1 MTEEQLD
8 RIEAAYE
15 TKINTDARVIRA
27 LIEEIRRLQQEF
39 EELKWS
45 AQ

>member
-1 MTEEQLD
+1 VNEEQLD

-15 TKINTDARVIRA
+15 TKIGTDAKVIR
-27 LIEEIRRLQQEF
+27 LLLEEIRRLQQEL

>member
-1 MTEEQLD
+1 MNDEQLD

-15 TKINTDARVIRA
+15 TKIGPDARVIRA
-27 LIEEIRRLQQEF
+27 LLEEIRRLQQEL

-45 AQ
+45 GE

>member
-1 MTEEQLD
+1 VSDEQLD

-15 TKINTDARVIRA
+15 TKIGPDARVVRI
-27 LIEEIRRLQQEF
+27 LLEEIRRLQQEL
-39 EELKWS
+39 EEVKWS

>member
-1 MTEEQLD
+1 MNEEQLD

-15 TKINTDARVIRA
+15 TKIGTDAKVIR
-27 LIEEIRRLQQEF
+27 LLLEEIRRLQQEL